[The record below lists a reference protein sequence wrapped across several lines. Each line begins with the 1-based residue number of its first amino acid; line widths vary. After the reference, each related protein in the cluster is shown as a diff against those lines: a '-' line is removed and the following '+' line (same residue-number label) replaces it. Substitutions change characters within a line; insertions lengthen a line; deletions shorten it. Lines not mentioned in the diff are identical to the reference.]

1 MIDWS
6 ELFIRVFIG
15 ILLVVAAVVCV
26 GLFVIIF
33 VDSSTKEEAPDG
45 TSKSFYSFS
54 VEAKTVRGH
63 DYLVFIHGN
72 GISALHA
79 ASCPCHTQK

>member
-1 MIDWS
+1 MSDWY
-6 ELFIRVFIG
+6 ELFMEVVIG
-15 ILLVVAAVVCV
+15 IVLVVAAVVIV
-26 GLFVIIF
+26 GLLVAIF

-79 ASCPCHTQK
+79 ESCPCHTLK